1 MAFNINTLSDY
12 TEKSTELLRS
22 GVLYNDNFS
31 EFDYQTGIQYKEF
44 LNFVEVDP
52 TLVAGSCGAT
62 DGGDTDLTEKV
73 ITVIPMKSDN
83 RFCFD
88 DLYKKALS
96 NIDVPKAITQDFIDK
111 LKVKVET
118 TLWSGNALGV
128 QGWIGEASGD
138 NTVVEV
144 PGAAL
149 TVTNIDDTINEM
161 IANIPNALTSR
172 GLLTL
177 YVSNANYNLYKQNR
191 LQANYYRDANSD
203 FGVNEMWVFGYEG
216 QIKIKAVAGF
226 ETNEKM
232 LLTWAKNLVIG
243 TDDVNQVSS
252 AKWVIDEVEEYAWLK
267 SKFKLG
273 TTYKFGSEIVLYY
286 QQQQ

>member
-12 TEKSTELLRS
+12 AAKATELLRS
-22 GVLYNDNFS
+22 GVLYNEDFS

-62 DGGDTDLTEKV
+62 DNGTTNLTEKV

-88 DLYKKALS
+88 ELYKKALS

-111 LKVKVET
+111 LKVKVES
-118 TLWSGNALGV
+118 TLWSGDTLGV
-128 QGWIGEASGD
+128 QGWLAEASGD
-138 NTVVEV
+138 TSVVDV
-144 PGAAL
+144 FGVAL
-149 TVTNIDDTINEM
+149 TVTNIDDAINEM

-172 GLLTL
+172 GILTV
-177 YVSNANYNLYKQNR
+177 YVSYANYNLYKRNR
-191 LQANYYRDANSD
+191 LAANLFRDANAD

-226 ETNEKM
+226 GTNNTHL
-232 LLTWAKNLVIG
+232 LLTWSKNLVIG

-273 TTYKFGSEIVLYY
+273 TTYKFGTEIVLYTVS
-286 QQQQ
+286 